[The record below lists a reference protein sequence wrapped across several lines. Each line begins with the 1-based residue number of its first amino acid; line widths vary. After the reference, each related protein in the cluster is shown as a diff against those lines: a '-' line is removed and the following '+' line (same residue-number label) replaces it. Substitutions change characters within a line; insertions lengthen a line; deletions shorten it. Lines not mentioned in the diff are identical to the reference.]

1 MVKPY
6 ETSRMTSLFGVFFC
20 GEYHMNCLFW
30 NIHGIRKG
38 EKSMSIRN
46 IVDKKKV
53 TFMGLVETKHKR
65 LIGCR
70 MKRMWGSDD

>member
-1 MVKPY
+1 
-6 ETSRMTSLFGVFFC
+6 
-20 GEYHMNCLFW
+20 MNCLFW